1 MTSEPT
7 KRPSVKPVIERIT
20 LVGEEMAAN
29 PNCKRSNGGGKGAT
43 FPSPCQITGGVGQGC
58 RDSRG
63 S

>member
-29 PNCKRSNGGGKGAT
+29 PNCKRSKWGWIGRNLPQSVPDHGWGWT
-43 FPSPCQITGGVGQGC
+43 RV
-58 RDSRG
+58 
-63 S
+63 